1 MKTKDNGTEHLAL
14 YVDLDNFV
22 GFSLGLGLPLDLARE
37 IEKLTEIGKILIR
50 RSFGDI
56 YKLPLSPG
64 QKNDLRKMLQQNQ
77 IQHEDIPFM
86 TPFKN
91 SADIRLAVEALSA
104 AFSNQYIDG
113 FAVVASDRD
122 YLPLFAK
129 LHELGKN
136 IIGIGGNRDN
146 TPELYVKSCDLFLYH
161 EALCNVSRPIAAP
174 VDSPEQ
180 HADLMDSHF
189 NKDDALKQLVDA
201 MKALEDKGQ
210 SIMPEASVIQMMR
223 RLKPDFDFST
233 YGFSNFKELCEYAA
247 TQNVISINHQGVT
260 FNLQLKGTQSGADH
274 TATAVSNP
282 ANEPDVEQ
290 LHKWFESK
298 VRIHMPGIEQRKAIY
313 QPLFN
318 KDIFQDGIPL
328 TDLTKKVE
336 AEVAGAK
343 ETKMAVY
350 KVFYSL
356 YKAAA
361 FSCTPGETAY
371 NPIVRG
377 INIAASDYSAFDVK
391 FIRNT
396 IKVYLNEGQA
406 PASATTWSQLFFDKQ
421 DMEDIIQ
428 EIIRTI

>member
-1 MKTKDNGTEHLAL
+1 MKAKDNSTEHLAL

-22 GFSLGLGLPLDLARE
+22 GFSLGLGLPLDLTPE
-37 IEKLTEIGKILIR
+37 IEKLTEFGKILIKK
-50 RSFGDI
+50 SFGDI
-56 YKLPLSPG
+56 YKLPLSPE
-64 QKNDLRKMLQQNQ
+64 QKYDLRKMLQRHQ

-86 TPFKN
+86 TAFKN
-91 SADIRLAVEALSA
+91 SADIRLAVEALST

-122 YLPLFAK
+122 YLPLFSK

-174 VDSPEQ
+174 
-180 HADLMDSHF
+180 ADLSDQQAGLMDSKY
-189 NKDDALKQLVDA
+189 NKDDALKQLIDA
-201 MKALEDKGQ
+201 MKALETKGQ
-210 SIMPEASVIQMMR
+210 SIMSGASVVQMIR

-233 YGFSNFKELCEYAA
+233 YGFRNFKEMCEYAA
-247 TQNVISINHQGVT
+247 SQKIIKIDHHGVT
-260 FNLQLKGTQSGADH
+260 FNLQFSVAQPGIDQ
-274 TATAVSNP
+274 TATSVNRP
-282 ANEPDVEQ
+282 VNEPNVEQ

-318 KDIFQDGIPL
+318 KDIFQDGITL

-336 AEVAGAK
+336 AEVAGVK

-350 KVFYSL
+350 KVLYSL

-361 FSCTPGETAY
+361 FSCKPGEPY

-377 INIAASDYSAFDVK
+377 INISANDYSAFDVK

-406 PASATTWSQLFFDKQ
+406 PASAATWSKLFFDKQ